1 MGKRAETIWTI
12 YENLRRDV
20 MVSERCSALCNET
33 LVRFVNTTANNG
45 DEALGR
51 ELPITPDSLRYA
63 SDEALYDADRAIE
76 RAVTGMA

>member
-33 LVRFVNTTANNG
+33 LVSFVNATAN
-45 DEALGR
+45 DVAGR
-51 ELPITPDSLRYA
+51 ELPATADSLRYA

-76 RAVTGMA
+76 RAVTGMS

>member
-12 YENLRRDV
+12 YETLRRDV

-33 LVRFVNTTANNG
+33 LVSFVNATATG
-45 DEALGR
+45 ADDASGR
-51 ELPITPDSLRYA
+51 ELPTTPDSLRYA